1 MVNGPIPLDPYWSLH
16 SKAVDLANAMV
27 AAHWKEFNDL
37 FAAIKHPL
45 VTDAGSKE
53 ENTAS
58 ENDAFHAGDAFG
70 YAGGTLSDIVTS
82 MTTGWKDSGVDAWKG
97 PAATTFTNLVHTLH
111 TYVNDLWGV
120 ALKYAEASVDAA
132 LAHQKARLDF
142 SNLLYNWLHTASSL
156 PAAIEN
162 KLFYPARMYDARR
175 KESGSV
181 SGTTRSAFDHGYD
194 EWLDRELEYWYG
206 QFKNGYNW
214 FDTFF
219 VLSYVDISK
228 AGFKYILP
236 TLSSSYGESY
246 LGLPVVPVADFP
258 VVNKKL
264 DPYAAEKEDIKK
276 AKDALDKQKDDLD
289 KAQGNAQDQL
299 DAQQKQLADDA
310 AKQQDALEKQQAA
323 AQDQMDAQQK
333 QLADDAAKQQ
343 DALGAMPGGPTDPG
357 APMDAGTP
365 NMPGGGQPPNDLP
378 ALDPA
383 GMPTG
388 VPVPAGAPTAVVAG
402 PNGALGLDTTGDG
415 VMDVPLPVGAA
426 VVPRAG
432 GGSAVDV
439 NGDGTAD
446 VDMAGNA
453 VAGGSAPPG
462 SRLVTGADGQ
472 VVGYDIN
479 GDGVADLDLDGN
491 ALPGG
496 VLPAGSRF
504 VTGLDGRQGF
514 DMDGNGI
521 PDTDPRGVPLPN
533 SAYFNNPPAGPPD
546 AAPPPAL
553 NPGNQVQLPP
563 AAPVA
568 GPPGA
573 LAPTIAGAAMGG
585 AAEAAAQGG
594 GYPPMYPPMGGGGM
608 GQSQNDKSERER
620 QTWLQEEEDV
630 WEGDMVAVA
639 ATAQLGRPVEDE
651 EPVEEWEEPVAP
663 PSRTTPRQPR
673 PGQYPTGTRR

>member
-1 MVNGPIPLDPYWSLH
+1 MANDPIPLPANWWVSQQYSALDY
-16 SKAVDLANAMV
+16 ANAMI
-27 AAHWKEFNDL
+27 AAHFKEFNDL
-37 FAAIKHPL
+37 FAAINHPL
-45 VTDAGSKE
+45 VTDAGTNE
-53 ENTAS
+53 EGTAN
-58 ENDAFHAGDAFG
+58 ENDAFYAGDSLY
-70 YAGGTLSDIVTS
+70 YARTTLTDIVTN
-82 MTTGWKDSGVDAWKG
+82 MTTGWTSSGAGTWKG
-97 PAATTFTNLVHTLH
+97 PAATTFTNLFHALH
-111 TYVNDLWGV
+111 TYVNDL
-120 ALKYAEASVDAA
+120 LSAA
-132 LAHQKARLDF
+132 LEYGNASTNAAFAHQKAKSDLH
-142 SNLLYNWLHTASSL
+142 NLLDNFLHHSSTVPAAVENKVFHPARQFAATKAVLAQKGYYSAAYYWWAKQFVIGYNWLDTA
-156 PAAIEN
+156 
-162 KLFYPARMYDARR
+162 Y
-175 KESGSV
+175 
-181 SGTTRSAFDHGYD
+181 
-194 EWLDRELEYWYG
+194 
-206 QFKNGYNW
+206 
-214 FDTFF
+214 
-219 VLSYVDISK
+219 VLSYTDISK
-228 AGFKYILP
+228 AGFEHIWP
-236 TLSSSYGESY
+236 TLSSVYGESY
-246 LGLPVVPVADFP
+246 LGLPVVPEANFP
-258 VVNKKL
+258 VVDKKL
-264 DPYAAEKEDIKK
+264 DPYAAEKEDLKK
-276 AKDALDKQKDDLD
+276 AKDVLDKQKDDLD
-289 KAQGNAQDQL
+289 KAQANAQDQL
-299 DAQQKQLADDA
+299 NAQQKNLADEAAAQQAALEKQQGAAQDQMNAQQKQLADDA
-310 AKQQDALEKQQAA
+310 AKQQDALAN
-323 AQDQMDAQQK
+323 
-333 QLADDAAKQQ
+333 
-343 DALGAMPGGPTDPG
+343 MPGGPTDPG

-365 NMPGGGQPPNDLP
+365 NMPGGGQPPPNDVP

-383 GMPTG
+383 GAAPAGMPTD
-388 VPVPAGAPTAVVAG
+388 VPVPGGAAPTAVVAG

-415 VMDVPLPVGAA
+415 VMNVPLPAGAA
-426 VVPRAG
+426 VVPKAG

-472 VVGYDIN
+472 VGYDIN

-504 VTGLDGRQGF
+504 VTGPDGRQGF

-546 AAPPPAL
+546 AVPPPAGL

-563 AAPVA
+563 AGPVA

-573 LAPTIAGAAMGG
+573 LAPTVAGAAMGG

-608 GQSQNDKSERER
+608 GQNQNDKNERER

-639 ATAQLGRPVEDE
+639 AAAQLGRPVEDE
-651 EPVEEWEEPVAP
+651 ELPEDWEEPVRP